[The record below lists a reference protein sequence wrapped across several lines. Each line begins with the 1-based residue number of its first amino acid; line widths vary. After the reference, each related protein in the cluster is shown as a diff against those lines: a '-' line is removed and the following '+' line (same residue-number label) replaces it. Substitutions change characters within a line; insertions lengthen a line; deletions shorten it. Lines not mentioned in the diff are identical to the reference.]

1 MSDELRIAGD
11 RDVRATVDAPDAD
24 SAVVA
29 CPPHPQM
36 GGSRSDP
43 RLRAVGDALAADG
56 VACLRFDYGP
66 WDAGEGEQR
75 DASNA
80 LAYARDHYDAVGL
93 FGYSFGAAIA
103 LLVAAESDPQ
113 PAALSVLA
121 PPATVGEGVE
131 TVSSI
136 ERIDCPVQV
145 LYGERDETVD
155 WGPVV
160 ERARERGCAVESMPA
175 DHFFAGQ
182 AEKIAE
188 RVAGF
193 VVEAG

>member
-24 SAVVA
+24 RVVVA

-66 WDAGEGEQR
+66 WDAGEGERR

-80 LAYARDHYDAVGL
+80 LAYARNHYASVGL
-93 FGYSFGAAIA
+93 FGYSFGAGIA

-121 PPATVGEGVE
+121 PPATVGEAE
-131 TVSSI
+131 TVSAI

-145 LYGERDETVD
+145 QYGERDDTVD
-155 WGPVV
+155 WAPVV
-160 ERARERGCAVESMPA
+160 ERARERGCAVESIPA

-188 RVAGF
+188 RVAEF
-193 VVEAG
+193 VAEAG